1 MITNCITLQSGD
13 RLNRF
18 RPLILSLVLAA
29 VAFGL
34 TRLNAALPASPPVV
48 SAASGAV
55 LFASAFDDAEAEWE
69 TSEGR
74 LSSKVGGGVLKIDIG
89 AENSAPY
96 VPTRWHFADFDLRVA
111 A

>member
-34 TRLNAALPASPPVV
+34 TRLNVALQASPPVV

-74 LSSKVGGGVLKIDIG
+74 LSSKVGGGSSKSTSARKILPPMCRHVG
-89 AENSAPY
+89 TS
-96 VPTRWHFADFDLRVA
+96 PTSICE
-111 A
+111 